1 MKRIALIAVM
11 ATVLMVACGEN
22 TKIDIKYDHPERYS
36 VGDATLQQ
44 PISSISVDWLFGNM
58 EILYTDDSAVRIHEE
73 IQEGFLPLTDSLR
86 MRYYVDEE
94 GELEIQYCGHGKYRY
109 GDLKNIRKHLVVKV
123 PRGTMLDEI
132 DIDGVE
138 AGVIIENVASRKL
151 TVDGVKVN
159 VNANYP
165 NTLPDEIDIDG
176 VQCLLAL
183 HVVPETAG
191 LTIGMSGIKPW
202 LTCDLPSRKEGEKT
216 IVGDGRCKVEADG
229 VGVKLSIRELKYGGN
244 DYGL

>member
-44 PISSISVDWLFGNM
+44 PIRGISVDWLFGNM

-109 GDLKNIRKHLVVKV
+109 GDLKNIRKHLVVEV
-123 PRGTMLDEI
+123 PRGTVLDDI

-138 AGVIIENVASRKL
+138 SGVIIENVLSREL
-151 TVDGVKVN
+151 TVDGVKIN

-165 NTLPDEIDIDG
+165 NTLPDEIDVDG

>member
-1 MKRIALIAVM
+1 
-11 ATVLMVACGEN
+11 
-22 TKIDIKYDHPERYS
+22 
-36 VGDATLQQ
+36 
-44 PISSISVDWLFGNM
+44 
-58 EILYTDDSAVRIHEE
+58 
-73 IQEGFLPLTDSLR
+73 

-94 GELEIQYCGHGKYRY
+94 GELEIQYCGHGKYRN
-109 GDLKNIRKHLVVKV
+109 GDLKNIRKHLVVEV
-123 PRGTMLDEI
+123 PRGTVLDDI

-138 AGVIIENVASRKL
+138 TGVIIENVASRKL

-165 NTLPDEIDIDG
+165 NTLPNEIDVDG

>member
-1 MKRIALIAVM
+1 MKRIAFIIAVM
-11 ATVLMVACGEN
+11 AGVLFAACGEN

-44 PISSISVDWLFGNM
+44 PISGISVDWLFGDM
-58 EILYTDDSAVRIHEE
+58 EILYTDDSTVCIHEE

-109 GDLKNIRKHLVVKV
+109 GDLKNIRKHLVVEV
-123 PRGTMLDEI
+123 PRGTVLDDI

-138 AGVIIENVASRKL
+138 TGVTVGKVLSREL
-151 TVDGVKVN
+151 TVDGVKVS
-159 VNANYP
+159 VNADYP
-165 NTLPDEIDIDG
+165 DTLPNEIDIDG
-176 VQCLLAL
+176 VQSLLVL

-191 LTIGMSGIKPW
+191 LTIGMSGVKPF
-202 LTCDLPSRKEGEKT
+202 LSCDLPSHKEGEKT

-229 VGVKLSIRELKYGGN
+229 VDVHLSIRELK
-244 DYGL
+244 

>member
-1 MKRIALIAVM
+1 M
-11 ATVLMVACGEN
+11 ASVLFAACGEN
-22 TKIDIKYDHPERYS
+22 TKIDIKYDHPELYS
-36 VGDATLQQ
+36 VGDATLSQ
-44 PISSISVDWLFGNM
+44 PISAISVDWLCGNVD
-58 EILYTDDSAVRIHEE
+58 IVYSDDSAVRIHEE

-109 GDLKNIRKHLVVKV
+109 GDLKNIRKHLVVEV
-123 PRGTMLDEI
+123 PRSTVLDDI

-138 AGVIIENVASRKL
+138 TGVIVGQVLSREL

-159 VNANYP
+159 VNADYP
-165 NTLPDEIDIDG
+165 DALPNEIDIDG
-176 VQCLLAL
+176 VQSLLVL

-191 LTIGMSGIKPW
+191 LTIEMSGIKPF
-202 LTCDLPSRKEGEKT
+202 LSCDLPSRKEGEKT

-229 VGVKLSIRELKYGGN
+229 VDVHLSIRELKF
-244 DYGL
+244 

>member
-1 MKRIALIAVM
+1 MKRIAFIIAVM
-11 ATVLMVACGEN
+11 ASVLFAACGEN

-44 PISSISVDWLFGNM
+44 PISGISVDWLFGDM
-58 EILYTDDSAVRIHEE
+58 EILYTDDSTVCIHEE

-123 PRGTMLDEI
+123 PRGTVLDDI

-138 AGVIIENVASRKL
+138 TGVIVGQVLSRKL

-159 VNANYP
+159 VNADYP

-176 VQCLLAL
+176 VQSLLAL

-191 LTIGMSGIKPW
+191 LTIEMSGIKPW
-202 LTCDLPSRKEGEKT
+202 LTCDLPSHKEGEKT

-229 VGVKLSIRELKYGGN
+229 VDVHLSIRELK
-244 DYGL
+244 

>member
-1 MKRIALIAVM
+1 MAFIIAVM
-11 ATVLMVACGEN
+11 AGVLFAACGEN

-44 PISSISVDWLFGNM
+44 PISGISVDWLFGDM
-58 EILYTDDSAVRIHEE
+58 EILYTDDSTVCIHEE

-123 PRGTMLDEI
+123 PRSTVLDDI

-138 AGVIIENVASRKL
+138 TGVIVKNVASRKL
-151 TVDGVKVN
+151 AVDGVKVS

-165 NTLPDEIDIDG
+165 DTLPDEIDIDG

>member
-1 MKRIALIAVM
+1 M
-11 ATVLMVACGEN
+11 AGVLFAACGEN

-36 VGDATLQQ
+36 VGDATLSQ
-44 PISSISVDWLFGNM
+44 PVSGISVDWLCGDM
-58 EILYTDDSAVRIHEE
+58 EILYTDDSTVCIHEE

-109 GDLKNIRKHLVVKV
+109 GDLKNIRKHLVVEV
-123 PRGTMLDEI
+123 PRGTVLDDI

-138 AGVIIENVASRKL
+138 TGVTVGQVLSREL
-151 TVDGVKVN
+151 TVDGVKVS

-176 VQCLLAL
+176 VQSLLVL

-191 LTIGMSGIKPW
+191 LTIEMSGIKPW
-202 LTCDLPSRKEGEKT
+202 LTCDLPSHKEGEKT

-229 VGVKLSIRELKYGGN
+229 VDVHLSIRELK
-244 DYGL
+244 